1 MHYLCWLLCV
11 ATSLTSL
18 VDWLKGNDETTHVKR
33 HRSQGGVQMQWLPP
47 RGCTAAEQMNFNSN
61 FIFTYNFVLPTTGL
75 EWCQCCWPVPTVLLI
90 DLVPAVGCHRPGVW
104 YFVGYVI
111 RSAMW
116 KLGGL
121 GGSWFRSGWDVAH
134 ILDTRCR
141 PHMAHIPWPNM
152 GHVPNFAVMK
162 YLIKAWTLF
171 QNLSYPR
178 FSLAAV

>member
-1 MHYLCWLLCV
+1 MLVVVCRNVTYVTCWLAERQRWDNTWKGTGVKEECKCSDFPLGGAQLQSKWISIQTSFSRITLCYPLQGWSGASV
-11 ATSLTSL
+11 
-18 VDWLKGNDETTHVKR
+18 VDLC
-33 HRSQGGVQMQWLPP
+33 P
-47 RGCTAAEQMNFNSN
+47 
-61 FIFTYNFVLPTTGL
+61 
-75 EWCQCCWPVPTVLLI
+75 VLLI

-162 YLIKAWTLF
+162 PSIKAWTLF